1 MTEQSQPA
9 IVYASAQRDSDY
21 DILTRIGVEVT
32 HEKGQKTI
40 WHYKGKTVF
49 QPDYVNNF
57 EDKVL
62 EYFNIKIV
70 YKDENQL
77 TLEI

>member
-1 MTEQSQPA
+1 MNEPT
-9 IVYASAQRDSDY
+9 IFYASAQRDSAH
-21 DILTRIGVEVT
+21 DILARIGVAVIE
-32 HEKGQKTI
+32 EKGKKTT
-40 WHYKGKTVF
+40 WHYKGKTFF

-70 YKDENQL
+70 YRDDNQL
-77 TLEI
+77 TLL